1 MSSSV
6 AENTIADTGDLIRL
20 KWSVTTADGKPLPE
34 KNQVFDQGECRLVL
48 GDGGFLPCLHSTVL
62 GMKPGEKKEEFVPPA
77 QAFGEKKPDMGPV
90 EIPASAAPE
99 GLEVGMLVRLVTGAT
114 ARVTDMNHETVTID
128 ANDPMAGETLK
139 LSVEVLSVDS
149 GATSLELAD
158 FAIGC
163 FWGAELAFQRE
174 KGVIST
180 KVGYTQGSKENPT
193 YQEVCSGSTGHT
205 ECVQVKFD
213 PSETAYSRL
222 CSLFWERLGDSR
234 YLPDQVGNDRG
245 TQYRHGIYF
254 HSEEQKMISEQTLQ
268 EAALLG
274 PKIYTEIKAA
284 EKFWDAEDYHMQ
296 YLQKGGQ
303 DARKQAT
310 ETIRCYG

>member
-62 GMKPGEKKEEFVPPA
+62 GMKPGEKKEELVPPA

-234 YLPDQVGNDRG
+234 YLPDQVGNDLFVGRSETEITAMTVFHSQQFAAVLGPASGFLPEFGRLDRRHQHFLSATLVHFFANDSLDLAQG
-245 TQYRHGIYF
+245 TQAHWQPGV
-254 HSEEQKMISEQTLQ
+254 
-268 EAALLG
+268 
-274 PKIYTEIKAA
+274 
-284 EKFWDAEDYHMQ
+284 
-296 YLQKGGQ
+296 
-303 DARKQAT
+303 
-310 ETIRCYG
+310 